1 MDRWAAPLFIIILV
15 ITGVILFFTQGKS
28 KNAPEL
34 PPAEST
40 FNLISIT
47 PAQGLAQANQQNQQQ
62 QQQQAQQQQQQQQ
75 PGGEMGPPKASVSA
89 TIKTTRGNIKI
100 SLVLADAPYAINN
113 FLDKAKS
120 GYWNNLTFHRVEDW
134 VAQGGDPLGTG
145 TGGKPFQTEL
155 NAKPFNT
162 GAVGWAASS
171 NMQVGQ
177 GARISNDSQFFIVKQ
192 DASWLNGQYSNF
204 ATVTDGMDVVNRIKI
219 GDKILSIT
227 VDN

>member
-1 MDRWAAPLFIIILV
+1 MDKWAAPLFIIILF

-28 KNAPEL
+28 KDTPEL
-34 PPAEST
+34 PPASST
-40 FNLISIT
+40 FEMISVT
-47 PAQGLAQANQQNQQQ
+47 PAAGLAQAAN
-62 QQQQAQQQQQQQQ
+62 QQQAQQQQQQQQ
-75 PGGEMGPPKASVSA
+75 QTQGTVDMGPPKASVSA
-89 TIKTTRGNIKI
+89 TIKTSRGNITL
-100 SLVLADAPYAINN
+100 SLVLKDAPSAINN

-120 GYWNNLTFHRVEDW
+120 GYYNNLTFHRVEDW
-134 VAQGGDPLGTG
+134 VVQGGDPLGTG

-155 NAKPFNT
+155 NSKPFT
-162 GAVGWAASS
+162 VGAVGWAASN

-227 VDN
+227 VDK